1 MATETETVTAAPG
14 ARASQVRVQ
23 LKSRS
28 SDIQLPQE
36 TGPIL
41 VSTGMIELFRRIR
54 QLILAIW
61 HEYLLT
67 SP

>member
-1 MATETETVTAAPG
+1 MATEAETTAATG

-41 VSTGMIELFRRIR
+41 VSTGEFDL
-54 QLILAIW
+54 LAF
-61 HEYLLT
+61 HR
-67 SP
+67 

>member
-1 MATETETVTAAPG
+1 MAMEIDTATVAVAARP
-14 ARASQVRVQ
+14 SQVRVQ

-41 VSTGMIELFRRIR
+41 VSTGENTCNRRHSKTRHSGANDIC
-54 QLILAIW
+54 
-61 HEYLLT
+61 
-67 SP
+67 